1 MNIIQCHIYENG
13 SFPIFR
19 WIEKHAAK
27 LETHKVNLTLKRA
40 EILKKRNLEKAMIV
54 ETLKSLLQCNDL
66 ESSEIYYNHVN
77 EINELYAAKEAVAYL
92 LKNGISL
99 RVIKENAF
107 LLAMQISM
115 TWKFLSKNYPIYS
128 MKLIFRCN

>member
-19 WIEKHAAK
+19 LIEKQAAK
-27 LETHKVNLTLKRA
+27 LETHTVNWTLKRA
-40 EILKKRNLEKAMIV
+40 ELLKKRNLEKAMIV

-77 EINELYAAKEAVAYL
+77 EINELNAAKEAVAYL
-92 LKNGISL
+92 IKNGISL
-99 RVIKENAF
+99 QVIKENGF
-107 LLAMQISM
+107 LLEMPISM
-115 TWKFLSKNYPIYS
+115 ALILLLKNYAINR
-128 MKLIFRCN
+128 MMLILR